1 MTNITDGFVEEL
13 LYDDEIFK
21 HYSITVYDLSKKL
34 LEGSLIEEL
43 KELEDSWYEILVREF
58 WLLEK
63 LIMMNS

>member
-43 KELEDSWYEILVREF
+43 KELEDSWYEILENF
-58 WLLEK
+58 GY
-63 LIMMNS
+63 